1 MDFPLATGIG
11 AIFVAIT
18 YACWN
23 ALNRRNHLGDGLLS
37 LAIGTIAVLEGFNL
51 LSLHVAGIRGGWER
65 WVLFAE
71 AVLPLTCMLA
81 SSTHTRQGGLGNLS
95 RLQWGLAFLSLCF
108 PLAAW
113 LFPLTSFFYAPDF
126 PLEQVLFLAPLGLAF
141 YIGIMVYL
149 VISLVNLETT
159 LANATP
165 AELWKVKFETIGVG
179 TILAVYALY
188 FSQAL
193 LFRTINMHFVVVRSF
208 FLILAVGMMTYG
220 RLRQREGVRVRIS
233 RQVAFKSV
241 VVIAVGIYL
250 VLIGLL
256 GEGMRYFGAE
266 FQRSVAIGF
275 IIFTGIALLVIFLS
289 GRIRREIR
297 VFLHKNFYQSKYDY
311 RVQWLQFTERL
322 ANRQS
327 EADLQQVILS
337 AYCDTFGIQSA
348 ALYLLDLER
357 KQFVNTSVYEMEA
370 LSETFGLD
378 NSLVSYIDGR
388 GWVFRHTDS
397 FLEVPVETTEFLKRY
412 QVSFVVPLLSGE
424 QLEGFIVLGKQ
435 VNPNETVMY
444 EDFDLM
450 KTIARQASFALLNQ
464 RLSDQLTRSREMEA
478 IGNIAT
484 FVIHDLKN
492 HVAGLS
498 LMVDNARHYID
509 NPEFQQDMLRSL
521 DNTVNKMQGLIG
533 RLKNLGEKELLNLQ
547 PVDLLIVVRRV
558 LAFLPAGRVTVAGE
572 PLVVKVDAGEL
583 QKVMLNLM
591 LNAVEASPDGSP
603 IVVEVA
609 MAGAPHIRVIDH
621 GIGMSA
627 DFIRRELFKPF
638 ATTKK
643 KGMGIGLYQSRQ
655 IVEAHGGRLEVQSEV
670 GKGTV
675 FTVWLKGRDS

>member
-1 MDFPLATGIG
+1 MVQT
-11 AIFVAIT
+11 T
-18 YACWN
+18 
-23 ALNRRNHLGDGLLS
+23 LS
-37 LAIGTIAVLEGFNL
+37 IAVIAAATLFSFWTLLRRDRSLFAAFLVLALLVTALLETYTL
-51 LSLHVAGIRGGWER
+51 LLFLQPERFGYWEQ
-65 WVLFAE
+65 WSLFAE
-71 AVLPLTCMLA
+71 ALIPGAWLLA
-81 SSTHTRQGGLGNLS
+81 SITHGREAKLS
-95 RLQWGLAFLSLCF
+95 ELKSSQKTLLFLSL
-108 PLAAW
+108 
-113 LFPLTSFFYAPDF
+113 LFIVPVFRSPVASFYYAPDF
-126 PLEQVLFLAPLGLAF
+126 PVEPVLFLGTVGFPF
-141 YIGIMVYL
+141 YIAIMAFL
-149 VISLVNLETT
+149 VVALTNLETT
-159 LANATP
+159 LANASP
-165 AELWKVKFETIGVG
+165 GELWKMKFTTLGIG
-179 TILAVYALY
+179 TILAAYALY
-188 FSQAL
+188 YSQAL
-193 LFRTINMHFVVVRSF
+193 LFRTINLQFLPVRSF
-208 FLILAVGMMTYG
+208 FLILAMGMMTYG
-220 RLRQREGVRVRIS
+220 RFRKGEGVKIHVS
-233 RQVAFKSV
+233 REVAFKSV
-241 VVIAVGIYL
+241 VLITVGGYL

-266 FQRSVAIGF
+266 FQRAVVIGF
-275 IIFTGIALLVIFLS
+275 IILSGLALLVVFLS

-348 ALYLLDLER
+348 ALYLLDPER
-357 KQFVNTSVYEMEA
+357 KLYVNTAVYEMEPLA
-370 LSETFGLD
+370 ETFGRD
-378 NSLVSYIDGR
+378 NALVRYIDGR
-388 GWVFRHTDS
+388 GWVFRHTDN
-397 FLEVPVETTEFLKRY
+397 FLEVPAETRSFLERY

-424 QLEGFIVLGKQ
+424 QLEGFIVLGRQ

-450 KTIARQASFALLNQ
+450 KTIARQASFALRNQ

-509 NPEFQQDMLRSL
+509 NPDFQQDMLRSL
-521 DNTVNKMQGLIG
+521 DNTVKKMQGLIG

-547 PVDLLIVVRRV
+547 PVDLLTVVRRAM
-558 LAFLPAGRVTVAGE
+558 AFLPADRVTVAGE
-572 PLVVKVDAGEL
+572 PLVAKVDAEEL
-583 QKVMLNLM
+583 QKVLLNLL

-603 IVVEVA
+603 VAVEVA
-609 MAGAPHIRVIDH
+609 MAGAPHIRVVDH
-621 GIGMSA
+621 GSGMSA

-643 KGMGIGLYQSRQ
+643 KGLGIGLYQSRQ
-655 IVEAHGGRLEVQSEV
+655 IVEAHGGRLEVHSEV

-675 FTVWLKGRDS
+675 FTVWLK